1 MKENLIRA
9 ENTVRLRRA
18 LRAMGSA
25 TKPALAQR
33 TGLSPV
39 TVGTLMGVMVES
51 GEAEITNRSEMNGG
65 RPAVVYRY
73 NPDYI
78 RTMAVVVWHTRSGEQ
93 VRLEVRD
100 AFGHTLW
107 RREATVDI
115 DGVAF
120 LDGMIGEAMAVCE
133 DVRAIALGLSG
144 EELEGVMA
152 VSDYRVLNGQ
162 SVSGHL
168 REKFGVPVVV
178 ENDAKA
184 ALTGYCAAHAEC
196 AEQTVV
202 ALYMPSDHLPG
213 AAVWADGH
221 VLHGRNGMSGEVV
234 HMPLGIDWQT
244 PKKGEAF
251 WKDVLAKMMLCLLA
265 VANPHRVLVYGEMA
279 SDGALKEAVARAAIP
294 AGGALMPDEICRSDY
309 AGDMLE
315 GAAKLAWHLA
325 APEMEQ

>member
-1 MKENLIRA
+1 MIRA

-39 TVGTLMGVMVES
+39 TVGTLMGAMVES
-51 GEAEITNRSEMNGG
+51 GEAEITSQSEMNGG
-65 RPAVVYRY
+65 RPAAIYRY
-73 NPDYI
+73 NADYI
-78 RTMAVVVWHTRSGEQ
+78 RTLAAAVCHTRGGEQ
-93 VRLEVRD
+93 VQLEVRD
-100 AFGHTLW
+100 AFGRTLW
-107 RREATVDI
+107 RREAQVVIED
-115 DGVAF
+115 VSF

-133 DVRAIALGLSG
+133 DVRAIALGLCG

-196 AEQTVV
+196 REQTVV
-202 ALYMPSDHLPG
+202 ALYMPADHLPG
-213 AAVWADGH
+213 AAIWADGH

-234 HMPLGIDWQT
+234 HMPLGIDWRT
-244 PKKGEAF
+244 PKKDEAF
-251 WKDVLAKMMLCLLA
+251 WGDVLAKLMLCLLA
-265 VANPHRVLVYGEMA
+265 VINPHRVVVYGEMA
-279 SDGALKEAVARAAIP
+279 SSTALGGAVARAAVP
-294 AGGALMPDEICRSDY
+294 AGGALMPDEVCRSDY
-309 AGDMLE
+309 AKDMLE

-325 APEMEQ
+325 APEMEE